1 MNLDKLTLILQQ
13 NLLLDILHMS
23 EDMGD
28 AAGHVT
34 TKIREI
40 VGARTVALFEINTEG
55 KFILSGIGP
64 EKRRYIFSTVEGQ
77 SLVDLCLEMDNISLI
92 NPGEGGSGKLLEK
105 LGLAH
110 SIAVPLKD
118 RNETLGLLLILD
130 LMDTVGVKSVM
141 DSFASLS
148 SLLAIILRN
157 SFLYRNMEDLVEKRT
172 SDLRRSEERF
182 RRLVEGLGNEHCIF
196 SYSPDGTIN
205 YASPGIKSIFGIS
218 PEEIIGKNRRILPL
232 TAESAELM
240 NSSDNFILQNL
251 QRQIIEIKA
260 QLSNDD
266 RRIVMVNH
274 APAMEE
280 KEITAIEGIFTDIT
294 DYRRAQEEKEKL
306 NFQVNQLQKLE
317 SLGILAGGIAHDFN
331 NMLGGILGCIEIAS
345 LDTQDPEVSASLKM
359 ALSVMERARS
369 LTGQL
374 LTFARGGAPVKKP
387 APLFPFVR
395 ETSEFALTG
404 SSCNASYD
412 VPPNL
417 CNADY
422 DPSQIGQVIENI
434 VINAAQS
441 MASGGTIKISAS
453 NEIVS
458 TGDDS
463 TLTVGPYVKISF
475 SDSGCGIPSDNL
487 SRIFEPFFTTRKK
500 GHGLGLATSFSIVKR
515 HGGTIT
521 VSSSP
526 GCTCFSIWLP
536 ATTQATEAQSRILP
550 QVHRGSGIIV
560 IVDDDEAVRRVLTR
574 LLESFGY
581 TIVAKENGV
590 DGLEYVWNAREMGT
604 EIKAMIFDLTIPGSM
619 GGKEAIEIIRRAGI
633 KTPVFVA
640 SGYADDPCIAHPE
653 NYGFTDSISKP
664 FLKQALSNLLSTHLS

>member
-34 TKIREI
+34 SQIREI
-40 VGARTVALFEINTEG
+40 VGARTVALFEIQTDSR
-55 KFILSGIGP
+55 FVLSGICPG
-64 EKRRYIFSTVEGQ
+64 KRRYLFSSNEGKAF
-77 SLVDLCLEMDNISLI
+77 VDLCLEMDKIQLI
-92 NPGEGGSGKLLEK
+92 NPGEGREGTLLEK

-118 RNETLGLLLILD
+118 RGDTLGLLLILD
-130 LMDTVGVKSVM
+130 LMDTVGVKSVL

-148 SLLAIILRN
+148 SLLAIILHN

-182 RRLVEGLGNEHCIF
+182 RRLVEGLGNAHCIF
-196 SYSPDGTIN
+196 SYSPAGIIN
-205 YASPGIKSIFGIS
+205 YASPGIKSIFGIA
-218 PEEIIGKNRRILPL
+218 PDEIIGKNWRILPL
-232 TAESAELM
+232 TDESTELM
-240 NSSDNFILQNL
+240 NASDNFILQNF
-251 QRQIIEIKA
+251 QRQIIEITA
-260 QLSNDD
+260 QLSSDD
-266 RRIVMVNH
+266 RRFVVVNH
-274 APAMEE
+274 APAMENN
-280 KEITAIEGIFTDIT
+280 EITAIEGIFTDIT

-345 LDTQDPEVSASLKM
+345 LDTKDPQVSESLKM

-395 ETSEFALTG
+395 ETAEFALTG
-404 SSCNASYD
+404 SSCNAAYEI
-412 VPPNL
+412 PENL
-417 CNADY
+417 CKSDY
-422 DPSQIGQVIENI
+422 DPNQMGQVIENI
-434 VINAAQS
+434 VINAAQA
-441 MASGGTIKISAS
+441 MTSGGTIKITAS

-458 TGDDS
+458 PGDDS

-475 SDSGCGIPSDNL
+475 SDSGCGIPSENL
-487 SRIFEPFFTTRKK
+487 TRIFEPFFTTRKK

-521 VSSSP
+521 VSSVP

-536 ATTQATEAQSRILP
+536 ATKDSEEVQQRILP
-550 QVHRGSGIIV
+550 AVHQGSGIIL
-560 IVDDDEAVRRVLTR
+560 IVDDDEAVRRVLSR

-581 TIVAKENGV
+581 TVVSMENGV
-590 DGLEYVWNAREMGT
+590 DGLEYVWISRDKGI

-653 NYGFTDSISKP
+653 HYGFTDSISKP